1 VKRECD
7 VARVDADGRPHRARS
22 IAAVPDNR
30 VKHGAARIVDR
41 AFGGA
46 TIVRDGQVSAAASAW
61 YAPRPATPD
70 GWLERAD
77 AVRSTVSPNWRASL
91 DPALAAAGAA
101 AARLER
107 AAGGRGVVVTT
118 GQQPGLFGGPL
129 YTWWKALTALALADA
144 LESATGV
151 PHAPVFWAATDDS
164 DFAESAETFVA
175 IRGGLDRLALAPRP
189 THGERLIDVPL
200 GDVEPLLA
208 RLAAGAG
215 AAVNPAALDAV
226 AEAYRGDATTIGGAY
241 LALLRRVLEPL
252 GIAVLDAA
260 HPAVRAAG
268 APLLRDALREAGA
281 IEQALSVREQAL
293 RAAGVRPQVPLVRGR
308 SLVFATANGV
318 RERIAIP
325 AAARIADS
333 GDESLGPN
341 VLLRPVMERAIL
353 PTTAYVA
360 GPGELAYFAQV
371 SAVADALG
379 AEVPLALPRW
389 SGTVIEPHAQR
400 LLERYD
406 LSLDALQ
413 DPHAAEG
420 VVARGA
426 LPANVRSALERLRD
440 VVLAPMQALASA
452 VGEAGAP
459 TLPSAV
465 LTGAARDVERR
476 LARLERRIIAAA
488 KREHTAAM
496 TDLASLRAALV
507 PAGKPQERM
516 LNLFPLLARHGPVLL
531 DDVRAAARRHAEA
544 IIVRGAPPDPEPQAA
559 HPSGTGAR
567 ERAT

>member
-1 VKRECD
+1 MPD
-7 VARVDADGRPHRARS
+7 DG
-22 IAAVPDNR
+22 VNYE
-30 VKHGAARIVDR
+30 AARIVGR
-41 AFGGA
+41 ALGGA
-46 TIVRDGQVSAAASAW
+46 PFVRDGQVSAAASAW
-61 YAPRPATPD
+61 YAPRPATP
-70 GWLERAD
+70 GAWQGRAER
-77 AVRSTVSPNWRASL
+77 VRGTVAPNWLAAL
-91 DPALAAAGAA
+91 DPALTAGGAA

-107 AAGGRGVVVTT
+107 VAGGRGVVITT

-175 IRGGLDRLALAPRP
+175 IRGGLDRLALAPRT

-208 RLAAGAG
+208 RLTAGAG
-215 AAVNPAALDAV
+215 AAVHPAALDAV
-226 AEAYRGDATTIGGAY
+226 AEAYRGDATIGGAY
-241 LALLRRVLEPL
+241 LALLRRILEPL

-268 APLLRDALREAGA
+268 APLLRDALREAGP
-281 IEQALSVREQAL
+281 IEQALSAREQAL
-293 RAAGVRPQVPLVRGR
+293 RAASIRPQVPLVRGR
-308 SLVFATANGV
+308 SLVFATVNGV

-325 AAARIADS
+325 LAARIAET

-341 VLLRPVMERAIL
+341 VLLRPIMERAIL
-353 PTTAYVA
+353 PTMAYVA

-400 LLERYD
+400 LLDRYD

-420 VVARGA
+420 VVAREA
-426 LPANVRSALERLRD
+426 LPADVRSALERVRGA
-440 VVLAPMQALASA
+440 VATPIQALASA
-452 VGEAGAP
+452 VAEAGAP
-459 TLPSAV
+459 ALPSAV

-476 LARLERRIIAAA
+476 LARLERRILAAA
-488 KREHTAAM
+488 KREHTATM
-496 TDLASLRAALV
+496 TDLSTLRAALV

-516 LNLFPLLARHGPVLL
+516 LNLFPLLARHGSALL
-531 DDVRAAARRHAEA
+531 DDVRAAAQRHAEA
-544 IIVRGAPPDPEPQAA
+544 VIARGAQPDPEPQVA